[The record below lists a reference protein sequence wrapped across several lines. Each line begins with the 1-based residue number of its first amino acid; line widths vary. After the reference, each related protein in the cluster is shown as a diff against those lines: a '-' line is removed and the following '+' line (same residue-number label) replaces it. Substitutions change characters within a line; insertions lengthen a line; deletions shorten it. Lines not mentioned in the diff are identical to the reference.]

1 MQKPDGFCP
10 SKNANYFLPT
20 DHPSAHAGDRLGTPV
35 PRRTI
40 PLRMDSV
47 NKRYA
52 VGASAGVNGV
62 GPTLLRAGG
71 AARFGSARG

>member
-1 MQKPDGFCP
+1 MQKPVGFCP
-10 SKNANYFLPT
+10 SKSANYFLPT
-20 DHPSAHAGDRLGTPV
+20 DHPSAQAGDRLGTPV

-52 VGASAGVNGV
+52 VGRSAGVGGV
-62 GPTLLRAGG
+62 GPTFLMAAYG
-71 AARFGSARG
+71 ARFDAAPG